1 MQTQDD
7 IHKIVFEETRV
18 RSLVKAVIYRV
29 ISFLGTLLL
38 SWLITRDIKQTLSI
52 TLAIQVFLIVL
63 YYTAERV
70 WDRVDWGRHIKT
82 PR

>member
-52 TLAIQVFLIVL
+52 TLAIQMFLIVL